1 MHTQLSKKELKQT
14 LGVFVVALL
23 KPVAEISPSDRK
35 KWFEW
40 KLGVMTKEFDK
51 AMLGT
56 ANKIQLL
63 ATKYSKDKKT
73 RNNKKKHNKT
83 LSSGSSS

>member
-1 MHTQLSKKELKQT
+1 M
-14 LGVFVVALL
+14 
-23 KPVAEISPSDRK
+23 SPSDRK

-63 ATKYSKDKKT
+63 ATKYSKDKKDKKQ
-73 RNNKKKHNKT
+73 KKKHKKAS
-83 LSSGSSS
+83 SSGSSS